1 MSKLSELLANEQAR
15 RGITD
20 YKAAQEIGVSQQTYS
35 TWKHG
40 SEPRPNKFAALAEW
54 LGVPAEEIVGIA
66 GPKKAAAIHGR
77 VSDRK
82 EGKYRFDADDA
93 GRRIPSARYAFPLE
107 TNVMEPALLY
117 GTRAWADPAAWPKPG
132 HEVLAHGPKGVAWL
146 GRLVTAEAGR
156 AVIENAAGRFVVEGV
171 EAIHVVV
178 LSERVP
184 GGLGG
189 NT

>member
-1 MSKLSELLANEQAR
+1 MSKLSEMLANEQAR

-20 YKAAQEIGVSQQTYS
+20 YRAAAEIGVSQQTYS

-40 SEPRPNKFAALAEW
+40 SEPRPNKYAALAEW
-54 LGVPAEEIVGIA
+54 LGMPPEEVAGIIT
-66 GPKKAAAIHGR
+66 PKKAGAAMFGR

-82 EGKYRFDADDA
+82 EGKYRFDADNV
-93 GRRIPSARYAFPLE
+93 GRRIPSTRYAFPVE

-117 GTRAWADPAAWPKPG
+117 GTQAWADPSVWPKPG
-132 HEVLAHGPKGVAWL
+132 HEVMAHGPKGVAWL
-146 GRLVTAEAGR
+146 GRLVVAETGR
-156 AVIENAAGRFVVEGV
+156 AVVENAAGRFVVENV

-184 GGLGG
+184 GGFVS
-189 NT
+189 